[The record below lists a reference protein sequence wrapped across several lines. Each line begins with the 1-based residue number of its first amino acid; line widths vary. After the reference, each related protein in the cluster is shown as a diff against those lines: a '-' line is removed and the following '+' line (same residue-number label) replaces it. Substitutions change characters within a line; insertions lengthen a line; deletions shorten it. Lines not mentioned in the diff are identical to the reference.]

1 MKVQVEARGA
11 IDIAALTT
19 KALRSCIMNNVE
31 ATMRLRLRVKRRLRT
46 DLLSD
51 LGQIAAYGYLFGREL
66 LGTIERCPAYVTN
79 ESDINEQAQRINE
92 GTACW
97 EFETVWGALDSA
109 NHNLLCNF
117 LAIARREST
126 LFSLFREDLAQS
138 AFLGMYIFGFACS
151 MSEEAVFGPF

>member
-1 MKVQVEARGA
+1 
-11 IDIAALTT
+11 
-19 KALRSCIMNNVE
+19 
-31 ATMRLRLRVKRRLRT
+31 MRLRLRVKRRLRT

-51 LGQIAAYGYLFGREL
+51 LGQIVADGYLFGREL

-109 NHNLLCNF
+109 NHNLLVTF
-117 LAIARREST
+117 LRLQEENRHSLACFGRILPSRR
-126 LFSLFREDLAQS
+126 F
-138 AFLGMYIFGFACS
+138 
-151 MSEEAVFGPF
+151 